1 MSELTIKQHIDAAI
15 AGVMNLQIEA
25 GLPAED
31 QRNAGRCFSLAITH
45 LEDAKMRVTRGL
57 ALNRGVFN
65 EVDLQNPEGIER
77 AVSNF
82 EANVTGQVPGLGR
95 SAESDVDLGGGG
107 GPLAERPSDAT

>member
-77 AVSNF
+77 AVGL
-82 EANVTGQVPGLGR
+82 APTGRIGTGARDPR
-95 SAESDVDLGGGG
+95 PE
-107 GPLAERPSDAT
+107 PL